1 MKNNLYL
8 IFINMATTNKDN
20 SPVVAKKV
28 SIVFSVLLA
37 VFMITMIIIYG
48 FLTVYY
54 QQTRT
59 DESGNTVPN
68 YTKGVAGTITLIM
81 DTVFTLLGFGL
92 ILSPYKNAKWTGM
105 AVALFVVSFNII
117 LGLLFQDMWF

>member
-1 MKNNLYL
+1 
-8 IFINMATTNKDN
+8 MATTNKDN

-54 QQTRT
+54 Q
-59 DESGNTVPN
+59 
-68 YTKGVAGTITLIM
+68 
-81 DTVFTLLGFGL
+81 
-92 ILSPYKNAKWTGM
+92 
-105 AVALFVVSFNII
+105 
-117 LGLLFQDMWF
+117 